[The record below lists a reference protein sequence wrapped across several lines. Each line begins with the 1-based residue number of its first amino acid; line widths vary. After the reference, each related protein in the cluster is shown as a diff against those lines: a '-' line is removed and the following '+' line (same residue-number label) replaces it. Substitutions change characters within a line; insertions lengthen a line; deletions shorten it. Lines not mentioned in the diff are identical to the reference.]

1 MLFPVQ
7 LPSTEAGLR
16 LSELLAQICSF
27 LKKFGLLQRFVIFG
41 AAQMG
46 DGRGIQCPGCQ
57 ARRNSPRSE
66 GVLGNAAAAL
76 EDTSEALMGWG

>member
-1 MLFPVQ
+1 
-7 LPSTEAGLR
+7 
-16 LSELLAQICSF
+16 
-27 LKKFGLLQRFVIFG
+27 
-41 AAQMG
+41 MG

>member
-1 MLFPVQ
+1 M
-7 LPSTEAGLR
+7 
-16 LSELLAQICSF
+16 
-27 LKKFGLLQRFVIFG
+27 FG
-41 AAQMG
+41 AAQMA

-76 EDTSEALMGWG
+76 EDTSEALMGWGWLRGEQPKAETASVPLNP